1 MSYAHDGN
9 RFQNYIYVSSSI
21 KFSYTFRSKMFHQHA
36 IPPTTTPKR
45 KSKVLLCTT
54 DEFLNRLRARG
65 YYVDIALRDHLELV
79 LERGLLQDESSCHT
93 PAFWCTVGQADTD
106 PTAVAPAKPFLNAFA
121 LCAALSHLH
130 VHGINYVNL
139 AVVLHSLGAQ
149 QWKNLYRYCYIE
161 WTKHGNREPL
171 WVHTPRA
178 FGQFDDLPDMC
189 TDFLNHMIRDCDTH
203 KCVHSL
209 FFVNRVYQYLTP
221 CV

>member
-1 MSYAHDGN
+1 
-9 RFQNYIYVSSSI
+9 
-21 KFSYTFRSKMFHQHA
+21 MFHQHT

-54 DEFLNRLRARG
+54 DEFLNRLRTRG
-65 YYVDIALRDHLELV
+65 YYVDIALRDRLELV
-79 LERGLLQDESSCHT
+79 LERGLLQDEPSCHT
-93 PAFWCTVGQADTD
+93 PAFWCAAGQAEAEPSGVTTAAAATATA
-106 PTAVAPAKPFLNAFA
+106 TAVAATVSSPPVKPFLDAFA
-121 LCAALSHLH
+121 LCAALSQLH

-161 WTKHGNREPL
+161 WTKHGNPEPI

-178 FGQFDDLPDMC
+178 FGQLGELPGAC
-189 TDFLNHMIRDCDTH
+189 TDFLNHLIWDCDTH

-221 CV
+221 CA

>member
-1 MSYAHDGN
+1 
-9 RFQNYIYVSSSI
+9 
-21 KFSYTFRSKMFHQHA
+21 MFHQHA
-36 IPPTTTPKR
+36 IPPTTAPKR

-54 DEFLNRLRARG
+54 DEFMNRLRARG
-65 YYVDIALRDHLELV
+65 YYVDIALRDRLELV
-79 LERGLLQDESSCHT
+79 LERGLLQDEPSCHT
-93 PAFWCTVGQADTD
+93 PAFWYAAGQEDDAAELAAAAAATA
-106 PTAVAPAKPFLNAFA
+106 PTKPFLNAFA
-121 LCAALSHLH
+121 LCAALSQLH

-161 WTKHGNREPL
+161 WTKHGNPEPI

-178 FGQFDDLPDMC
+178 FGQLGELPSAC
-189 TDFLNHMIRDCDTH
+189 NDFLNHLIRDCDTH

-221 CV
+221 CA